1 VPRLFISISAP
12 TLIALAAL
20 FAVIIGG
27 NAQRV
32 AADVGGVAS
41 DQPTF
46 SRGDEIT
53 ITVSAEDDDGDLTII
68 SNLSGSRMAVEG
80 CSGIGSNQ
88 TRGECD
94 NSGLDA
100 VSGNRSAY
108 VTIDTNGLDRDDNSE
123 LLTVKLTLTA
133 SCSEATVVTIS
144 ANQPGNVGPDDV
156 TINCIPPTPTPTRT
170 PSPTPTNTP
179 LPTSTPFPT
188 FTPQPTATPFFFSPP
203 PVSQVLTTS
212 SIGTTITPP
221 STGDGGL
228 AE

>member
-1 VPRLFISISAP
+1 LLV
-12 TLIALAAL
+12 LAAL
-20 FAVIIGG
+20 FAVLVSG
-27 NAQRV
+27 NAERV

-41 DQPTF
+41 NQPTF

-68 SNLSGSRMAVEG
+68 SNLSGSKMVVEE

-88 TRGECD
+88 VEGECD
-94 NSGLDA
+94 RDGVES
-100 VSGNRSAY
+100 VSGQRSAY
-108 VTIDTNGLDRDDNSE
+108 ITIDTDDLDRDDRSE

-133 SCSEATVVTIS
+133 SCSEPTVVTVS

-156 TINCIPPTPTPTRT
+156 TINCVPPTPTPTRT

-179 LPTSTPFPT
+179 SPTNTPVPT
-188 FTPQPTATPFFFSPP
+188 WTPQPTATPFFYNPP
-203 PVSQVLTTS
+203 LVSNVLTTS

-228 AE
+228 VD